1 MSVATEITRIQSA
14 KSNIKTAIENKG
26 VTVPNDALI
35 DAYAT
40 YISQISGGSSGLTYE
55 TGTYTPSENIA
66 TPTIT
71 FTNAHTEAPIYV
83 GIFDT
88 TDTTDQTTNTN
99 YAWEYFD
106 HYKMWGTSLPYSS
119 TGLRYAFIF
128 YYYRS
133 TSTTATTTSWI
144 QCSNNS
150 DNTGDG
156 DTNYPRY
163 WVTETG
169 FKPNSNSTARYWRA
183 SRTYKW
189 IAIWK

>member
-1 MSVATEITRIQSA
+1 MSVATEITRIETA

-26 VTVPNDALI
+26 VSVPNDALL
-35 DAYAT
+35 DTYAT
-40 YISQISGGSSGLTYE
+40 YVSQISGGSSVLVYE
-55 TGTYTPSENIA
+55 TGTYTPS
-66 TPTIT
+66 TDTDRPTIN
-71 FTNAHTEAPIYV
+71 FTNVHSEAPIYV

-88 TDTTDQTTNTN
+88 TDTSEQTTQTN
-99 YAWEYFD
+99 YAWQYFD

-128 YYYRS
+128 YYYRA
-133 TSTTATTTSWI
+133 TSTTATTTAWI

-150 DNTGDG
+150 DSSGDG
-156 DTNYPRY
+156 DTSYPRY

-169 FKPNSNSTARYWRA
+169 FKPSSNSTSRKWRP